1 MNIRY
6 PIYEGVY
13 RILTNFT
20 RNALQSDE
28 IKRGSPNLRLEN
40 QPAMAGTRPDKR
52 QEEWIERGNAAL
64 QL

>member
-20 RNALQSDE
+20 RNALQSGE

-52 QEEWIERGNAAL
+52 QVE
-64 QL
+64 